1 MVSRTIVNRRRV
13 SSFHQNDA
21 FTLLFVRLKP
31 RTCFTT
37 ECLTPWFFRG
47 AGLIQLFLPE
57 WQKGI
62 FIMMSNYQ
70 GQTGPKSDAGKR
82 IASMNALKSGLFA
95 KSPLLPFEDERQY
108 KRHVKLVLHSLK
120 PEDAVQ
126 LHLAQQIADSMWRGT
141 RQELRAALHREEIF
155 KQLTPR
161 ILAGLMGIDEKLA
174 SHAPPF
180 LVTPNHR
187 FGRTYLKQARQHH
200 EQYEHLQR
208 NVKGV
213 LNYNMVWRSYPEFF
227 QGMHHWF
234 ANTISP
240 RIFMSNSQGL
250 EIHWQNRPKELEAL
264 ITEYGS
270 YLWYVVNYEQLRSQI
285 RTWMAIWFFLK
296 GRHANEVEMF
306 DEIVLRERRSC
317 QLLLDSFFKMR
328 KSQMDHALLMHSRMS
343 LEPPDTLRG
352 MGAVAAVDAEEIPEP
367 KIRPEKNEMPDS
379 VMESSTS

>member
-21 FTLLFVRLKP
+21 FTLLFVRHKP
-31 RTCFTT
+31 RTRFTT
-37 ECLTPWFFRG
+37 ECLVPWIFHG

-95 KSPLLPFEDERQY
+95 KSPLLPFEDDVQY

-161 ILAGLMGIDEKLA
+161 ILAGLMGLDEPMV
-174 SHAPPF
+174 SHAPAF
-180 LVTPNHR
+180 IVTPNHR
-187 FGRTYLKQARQHH
+187 FGRAYLKQSRQRHG
-200 EQYEHLQR
+200 QYEHLQQ

-227 QGMHHWF
+227 QGLDLWSSN
-234 ANTISP
+234 AIST
-240 RIFMSNSQGL
+240 RIFMFNNQGIEL
-250 EIHWQNRPKELEAL
+250 YWQTHPKELEAL

-270 YLWYVVNYEQLRSQI
+270 FLWYVVNYEQLRSKI

-296 GRHANEVEMF
+296 GRHSNEVQMF

-343 LEPPDTLRG
+343 LEPPDTMAG
-352 MGAVAAVDAEEIPEP
+352 MGAIELDAEEIPEP
-367 KIRPEKNEMPDS
+367 KIRSEKNEMPNLEE
-379 VMESSTS
+379 ESSTS

>member
-1 MVSRTIVNRRRV
+1 VPWIFPWHWVYP
-13 SSFHQNDA
+13 FIYA
-21 FTLLFVRLKP
+21 RL
-31 RTCFTT
+31 
-37 ECLTPWFFRG
+37 
-47 AGLIQLFLPE
+47 AGD
-57 WQKGI
+57 I
-62 FIMMSNYQ
+62 FIMTIHYQ

-95 KSPLLPFEDERQY
+95 KSPLLAFEDEGQY
-108 KRHVKLVLHSLK
+108 KRHVKLVMHSLK

-161 ILAGLMGIDEKLA
+161 ILAGLMGLDEPMV
-174 SHAPPF
+174 SHAPAF
-180 LVTPNHR
+180 IVTPNHR
-187 FGRTYLKQARQHH
+187 FGRAYLKQSRQRHG
-200 EQYEHLQR
+200 QYEHLQQ

-213 LNYNMVWRSYPEFF
+213 LNYNMVWRNYPEFF
-227 QGMHHWF
+227 QGLDLWSKN
-234 ANTISP
+234 AIST
-240 RIFMSNSQGL
+240 RIFMFNNQGIEL
-250 EIHWQNRPKELEAL
+250 YWQSHPKELEAL
-264 ITEYGS
+264 ITEFGCF
-270 YLWYVVNYEQLRSQI
+270 LWFVVHYEELRSKI

-296 GRHANEVEMF
+296 GRHSNEVQMF

-343 LEPPDTLRG
+343 LEPPDTLTG

-367 KIRPEKNEMPDS
+367 KIRSEKNEMPDS
-379 VMESSTS
+379 PDESSTS

>member
-1 MVSRTIVNRRRV
+1 
-13 SSFHQNDA
+13 
-21 FTLLFVRLKP
+21 
-31 RTCFTT
+31 
-37 ECLTPWFFRG
+37 
-47 AGLIQLFLPE
+47 
-57 WQKGI
+57 
-62 FIMMSNYQ
+62 MMSNYQ

-95 KSPLLPFEDERQY
+95 KSPLLPFEDDRQY
-108 KRHVKLVLHSLK
+108 KRHVKLVMHSLK

-161 ILAGLMGIDEKLA
+161 ILAGLMGLDEPMV
-174 SHAPPF
+174 SHAPAF
-180 LVTPNHR
+180 IVTPNHR
-187 FGRTYLKQARQHH
+187 FGRAYLKQSRQRHG
-200 EQYEHLQR
+200 QYEHLQK

-227 QGMHHWF
+227 QGLDLWSKN
-234 ANTISP
+234 AIST
-240 RIFMSNSQGL
+240 RIFMFNNQGIEL
-250 EIHWQNRPKELEAL
+250 YWQSHPKELEAL

-270 YLWYVVNYEQLRSQI
+270 FLWYVVNYEQLRSKI

-296 GRHANEVEMF
+296 GRHSNEVQMF

-343 LEPPDTLRG
+343 LEPPDTLAG

-367 KIRPEKNEMPDS
+367 KIRSEKNEMPDS
-379 VMESSTS
+379 PDESSTS

>member
-1 MVSRTIVNRRRV
+1 MVSRAIVNRRKV

-21 FTLLFVRLKP
+21 FTLLFVRHKP
-31 RTCFTT
+31 RTRFTT
-37 ECLTPWFFRG
+37 ERLVPWFFHG
-47 AGLIQLFLPE
+47 AGLIHLFLPE

-62 FIMMSNYQ
+62 FIMSMHHQ
-70 GQTGPKSDAGKR
+70 GQTGPKSLAGKR
-82 IASMNALKSGLFA
+82 ITSMNALKSGLFA
-95 KSPLLPFEDERQY
+95 KSPLLPFEDDGQY

-120 PEDAVQ
+120 PEDAIQ

-161 ILAGLMGIDEKLA
+161 ILAGLMSIDEA
-174 SHAPPF
+174 FVPHAPNF

-187 FGRTYLKQARQHH
+187 FGRAYLKQARQRHG
-200 EQYEHLQR
+200 QYEHLQQ

-213 LNYNMVWRSYPEFF
+213 LNYNMVWRNYPEFF
-227 QGMHHWF
+227 QGLDLWSKN
-234 ANTISP
+234 AIST
-240 RIFMSNSQGL
+240 RIFMYNNQGIDL
-250 EIHWQNRPKELEAL
+250 YWQSHPKELEAL

-270 YLWYVVNYEQLRSQI
+270 FLWYVVNYEGLRSKI

-296 GRHANEVEMF
+296 GRHSNEVEMY

-328 KSQMDHALLMHSRMS
+328 KSQMDHALLMHSRLS
-343 LEPPDTLRG
+343 LEPPNTLAG
-352 MGAVAAVDAEEIPEP
+352 MGAIELDTEEIPEP
-367 KIRPEKNEMPDS
+367 KIRSEKNEMPNLGE
-379 VMESSTS
+379 ESSTS

>member
-21 FTLLFVRLKP
+21 FTLLFVRHKP
-31 RTCFTT
+31 RTRFTT
-37 ECLTPWFFRG
+37 ECLVPWIFHG

-95 KSPLLPFEDERQY
+95 KSPLLPFEDDRQY
-108 KRHVKLVLHSLK
+108 KRHVKLVMHSLK

-161 ILAGLMGIDEKLA
+161 ILAGLMGLDEPMV
-174 SHAPPF
+174 SHAPTF
-180 LVTPNHR
+180 IVTPNHR
-187 FGRTYLKQARQHH
+187 FGRAYLKQSRQRHG
-200 EQYEHLQR
+200 QYEHLQQ

-227 QGMHHWF
+227 QGLDLWSSN
-234 ANTISP
+234 AIST
-240 RIFMSNSQGL
+240 RIFMFNNQGIEL
-250 EIHWQNRPKELEAL
+250 YWQTHPKELEAL
-264 ITEYGS
+264 ITEFGCF
-270 YLWYVVNYEQLRSQI
+270 LWYVVNYEQLRSKI

-296 GRHANEVEMF
+296 GRHSNEVEMY

-328 KSQMDHALLMHSRMS
+328 KSQMDHALMMDSRLS
-343 LEPPDTLRG
+343 LTLPNTLEG
-352 MGAVAAVDAEEIPEP
+352 IDVTVMNPAEIPEP
-367 KIRPEKNEMPDS
+367 KKRSAKNEMANLED
-379 VMESSTS
+379 ESSTS

>member
-21 FTLLFVRLKP
+21 FTLLFVRHKP
-31 RTCFTT
+31 RTRFTT
-37 ECLTPWFFRG
+37 ECLVPWIFHG

-95 KSPLLPFEDERQY
+95 KSPLLPFEDDRQY
-108 KRHVKLVLHSLK
+108 KRHVKLVMHSLK

-161 ILAGLMGIDEKLA
+161 ILAGLMSIDAALVP
-174 SHAPPF
+174 HAPNF

-187 FGRTYLKQARQHH
+187 FGRVILKKSRERHQLYL
-200 EQYEHLQR
+200 HLQQ
-208 NVKGV
+208 NVRGV
-213 LNYNMVWRSYPEFF
+213 ANYNMVWRSYAEFF

-240 RIFMSNSQGL
+240 RIFMSSNQGI
-250 EIHWQNRPKELEAL
+250 EIYWQNRPKEFEAL
-264 ITEYGS
+264 IVEYGS
-270 YLWYVVNYEQLRSQI
+270 YLWYVVNYEELRPQI

-296 GRHANEVEMF
+296 GRHSNEVEMY
-306 DEIVLRERRSC
+306 DEIILRERRSC
-317 QLLLDSFFKMR
+317 QVLLDSFFKMR
-328 KSQMDHALLMHSRMS
+328 KSQMDHALFMHSRLS
-343 LEPPDTLRG
+343 LEPPNTLAG
-352 MGAVAAVDAEEIPEP
+352 MGAIEVDAKKIPEP
-367 KIRPEKNEMPDS
+367 KIRPEKNEMPNLGD
-379 VMESSTS
+379 ESSTS